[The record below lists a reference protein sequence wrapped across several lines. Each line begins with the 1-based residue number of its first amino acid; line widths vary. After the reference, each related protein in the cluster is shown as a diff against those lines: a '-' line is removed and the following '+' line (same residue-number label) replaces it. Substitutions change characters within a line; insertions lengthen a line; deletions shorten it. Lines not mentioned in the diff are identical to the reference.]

1 MSPEEAA
8 RRLAEYIHSLPDF
21 VYYEV
26 GDSYGHIGA
35 TIADAVLQPRR
46 DYDTFVAPRT
56 KRILTKWPQERT
68 VTAMLQLLG
77 SIPASEFLNCEDNED
92 SGSWLGHRV
101 ERFCTILQLLK
112 GEGIESEADLT
123 AWLTIDTNL
132 PKLHAINGV
141 GPKTVDYLKILVGV
155 QGAGAA
161 IDSRLREFLSMAGIV
176 AARSDYDMP
185 REIINRAAD
194 LLSVER
200 SVLDHSIWRYMG
212 GKDIAPCAWK

>member
-8 RRLAEYIHSLPDF
+8 RRLVEYIHSLPDF
-21 VYYEV
+21 VYHEV

-35 TIADAVLQPRR
+35 TIVDAILQPRR

-56 KRILTKWPQERT
+56 KRILAKWPHERT
-68 VTAMLQLLG
+68 VTAMLQLLR
-77 SIPASEFLNCEDNED
+77 SLPASEFVNWEDTEN

-101 ERFCTILQLLK
+101 ERFCTILHLFNR
-112 GEGIESEADLT
+112 EEIESEADLK
-123 AWLTIDTNL
+123 AWLMIDANL
-132 PKLHAINGV
+132 LKLHAINGV
-141 GPKTVDYLKILVGV
+141 GPKTVDYLKILVAV

-161 IDSRLREFLSMAGIV
+161 IDSRLRKFLSMAGIV
-176 AARSDYDMP
+176 TAPSDYGTP

-194 LLSVER
+194 LLSVEP

-212 GKDIAPCAWK
+212 GKDIAPCA

>member
-1 MSPEEAA
+1 MSPEVAA
-8 RRLAEYIHSLPDF
+8 RCLVEYIHSLPDF
-21 VYYEV
+21 VYHEV

-56 KRILTKWPQERT
+56 KRILTKWPHERT
-68 VTAMLQLLG
+68 VSGMLHLLR
-77 SIPASEFLNCEDNED
+77 SLPASEFLNCEDTEN

-101 ERFCTILQLLK
+101 ERFCTILQLLNR
-112 GEGIESEADLT
+112 EGIESEADLET
-123 AWLTIDTNL
+123 WLTIDTNL

-161 IDSRLREFLSMAGIV
+161 IDSRLREFLSMARIV
-176 AARSDYDMP
+176 TTPSDYETP

-212 GKDIAPCAWK
+212 GEDIAPCA

>member
-8 RRLAEYIHSLPDF
+8 QRLVDYIHSLPDF
-21 VYYEV
+21 VYHEL

-46 DYDTFVAPRT
+46 DYDTFVTPRT
-56 KRILTKWPQERT
+56 KRILTKWPHERT
-68 VTAMLQLLG
+68 VSAMLQLLR
-77 SIPASEFLNCEDNED
+77 SIPASEFLNYQDSEN

-101 ERFCTILQLLK
+101 ERFCTILQLLNQ
-112 GEGIESEADLT
+112 EAIESEADLE
-123 AWLTIDTNL
+123 AWLTSDTNL

-161 IDSRLREFLSMAGIV
+161 VDSRLRAFLNAAGIV
-176 AARSDYDMP
+176 TAPSDYDMP
-185 REIINRAAD
+185 REIINRAAE

-200 SVLDHSIWRYMG
+200 AVLDHSIWRYMG
-212 GKDIAPCAWK
+212 EDIASCV

>member
-1 MSPEEAA
+1 MSPEEGA
-8 RRLAEYIHSLPDF
+8 RRLVEYIHSLPDF
-21 VYYEV
+21 VYHEV

-56 KRILTKWPQERT
+56 KRILTKWPHERT
-68 VTAMLQLLG
+68 VTPMLQLLR
-77 SIPASEFLNCEDNED
+77 SVPASEFLKCEDTEN
-92 SGSWLGHRV
+92 SSSWLGHRV
-101 ERFCTILQLLK
+101 ERFCTILQLLNR
-112 GEGIESEADLT
+112 EGIESEADLE

-161 IDSRLREFLSMAGIV
+161 IDSRLREFLNMAGIV
-176 AARSDYDMP
+176 TAPSDYDTP

-212 GKDIAPCAWK
+212 REDIAPCA